1 LPRRRAGAE
10 EVHLH
15 PRCASIGL
23 GEGDQH
29 NERTCVVAGGVGPR
43 MDLAR
48 LISAPRGCR
57 YRSAR
62 AGCMHARASY
72 FWYC

>member
-23 GEGDQH
+23 GEDDQH
-29 NERTCVVAGGVGPR
+29 NERTCVVAGGGVGPSIDR
-43 MDLAR
+43 CAR
-48 LISAPRGCR
+48 LISAPPRVQI
-57 YRSAR
+57 
-62 AGCMHARASY
+62 
-72 FWYC
+72 